1 MNLINSTKIFSS
13 LMIAS
18 VENNTAIFSL
28 NTDILETNLINLLV
42 IFFLLIYQGR
52 PFFTALLEERRKTV
66 LDKIK
71 KSENSY
77 NEALEK
83 LKEAKSKLAQA
94 ELAAK
99 QIYEE
104 AEAVAESIKK
114 TGLAQLE
121 KDIKRIEETTQASI
135 NTQQLSVITYLRQ
148 QVALLALRRVVSQL
162 KNYLKPEL
170 HSQFIDRKILQLRKQ
185 K

>member
-1 MNLINSTKIFSS
+1 MNLINSTTLFSS

-18 VENNTAIFSL
+18 VENNTAIFTL

-52 PFFTALLEERRKTV
+52 PFFTALLEERRKAV

-77 NEALEK
+77 NEALDK
-83 LKEAKSKLAQA
+83 LKEAKSKVAQA

-104 AEAVAESIKK
+104 AEAVAESIKRI
-114 TGLAQLE
+114 GLAQLE
-121 KDIKRIEETTQASI
+121 KDIKRIEDTTQVSI
-135 NTQQLSVITYLRQ
+135 NAQQVSVTTYLRQ
-148 QVALLALRRVVSQL
+148 QVALLALRRVVSKL
-162 KNYLKPEL
+162 KTCLDPES
-170 HSQFIDRKILQLRKQ
+170 HSQFIDSKILQLRKQ

>member
-1 MNLINSTKIFSS
+1 MNLTNSTTIFSS

-18 VENNTAIFSL
+18 AENHTAIFSL
-28 NTDILETNLINLLV
+28 NTDIFETNLINLLV
-42 IFFLLIYQGR
+42 ILFLLIYQGR
-52 PFFTALLEERRKTV
+52 PFFTALLEERRTTV
-66 LDKIK
+66 INKIK
-71 KSENSY
+71 KSEESY
-77 NEALEK
+77 NEALDK

-121 KDIKRIEETTQASI
+121 NELKRIEETTQLNI
-135 NTQQLSVITYLRQ
+135 NAQQLSVSNYLRQ
-148 QVALLALRRVVSQL
+148 QIALLALRRVISQL
-162 KNYLKPEL
+162 KNNLKPEL
-170 HSQFIDRKILQLRKQ
+170 HNQLIDRKILQLRKQ